1 MRTSNILRGAGVA
14 IVLAAAVLAGCSGG
28 GHSTA
33 TPSTPSNNTSGNS
46 GSGSALT
53 GQTANVPSFTVNIGG
68 PNTQEAHRNGQTI
81 PAANAKSLVVR
92 YSGDSNPTAAPT
104 NPFSVSPSFQI
115 ATINGAN
122 FVNLT
127 TPNPPGNCT
136 TVGSG
141 TTATL
146 QCTITGLQVPVGT
159 FDMYILVYDQVGG
172 VGNLIYGSVLPIT
185 ASTSG
190 TLVNANTNAA
200 PSFSLGGNN
209 SAPGVT
215 IALGNGPNPS
225 VATAAAT
232 VAPAAAALAT
242 TTPYA
247 TYGPYSLLA
256 NDTNGIAITGTLAP
270 VSVSINDT
278 TSSVCLSYAAGTS
291 ASPAPT
297 PTPCA
302 YASAGATPAAVTVVN
317 TNDVVYVQYNNRPVT
332 QATSAPWKITAAI
345 VSPAPSATAAT
356 TSIPVK
362 FAPAAFATALSSSLT
377 NGGAE
382 AVIGSTLYVATA
394 VGATA
399 PPSEIQSYTLTNGKL
414 ALAST
419 QLPTSLTTSV
429 NALQKGTGVSWPAPT
444 AAPTTA
450 ASLQGTVTQM
460 AVGPDGNLWFAET
473 IGTGAT
479 ASMAVGVYAVNR
491 AVTGVV
497 AQGGVAESTAIG
509 AISAGLQPG
518 GGITTAGIT
527 SSAYPTGMTSMGG
540 FIWITDSAGDI
551 IRVNPGVFGG
561 SIGDDTSATGTMIAL
576 YAGGQAQ
583 AVVTGTPGIGIGLN
597 KDITGPTVIGG
608 LTSNSAS
615 TGLVEVF
622 NTSTLTQITPVS
634 APTST
639 PGGSFLLGNGTT
651 SDIKA
656 QSTNFTTPT
665 SGIILASDGNFWA
678 GGGSSFQNSNLST
691 TSTGSSKGAGASSI
705 TQGGLDSF
713 LFGVLT
719 TSGGVAYTNTSGSIA
734 GTITGTGNCAVAAAV
749 SFGQG
754 LAILNNYLIYGNS
767 GTNSFCIIV
776 P

>member
-33 TPSTPSNNTSGNS
+33 TPSTPSNITSGNS

-232 VAPAAAALAT
+232 VAPAAAVLAT

-278 TSSVCLSYAAGTS
+278 TSSICLSYAAGTS

-362 FAPAAFATALSSSLT
+362 FTAGAFAAPTFSTAQ
-377 NGGAE
+377 NNAGAE
-382 AVIGSTLYVATA
+382 AVIGSTLYVATQA
-394 VGATA
+394 SATS
-399 PPSEIQSYTLTNGKL
+399 PPSEIESFTLTNGKL

-419 QLPTSLTTSV
+419 QLPTSLTTGV
-429 NALQKGTGVSWPAPT
+429 NALQKGTGQAWPAPT
-444 AAPTTA
+444 ATPTSASNLLGAVA
-450 ASLQGTVTQM
+450 AMT
-460 AVGPDGNLWFAET
+460 VGPDGNLWFAENVT
-473 IGTGAT
+473 ST
-479 ASMAVGVYAVNR
+479 AGVAIGVYAVNR

-497 AQGGVAESTAIG
+497 AQGGVAESTNITVV
-509 AISAGLQPG
+509 SSGLQPG
-518 GGITTAGIT
+518 GGITAAGVTAGGAGAI
-527 SSAYPTGMTSMGG
+527 SGMTSMGG
-540 FIWITDSAGDI
+540 FVWVTDASGDI

-561 SIGDDTSATGTMIAL
+561 SVGDDSSATGTMIAL
-576 YAGGQAQ
+576 GGGPTL
-583 AVVTGTPGIGIGLN
+583 VTGTPGIGKGLGSTGDN
-597 KDITGPTVIGG
+597 ITVGNMVPG
-608 LTSNSAS
+608 LTANSAS
-615 TGLVEVF
+615 TAIVQVF
-622 NTSTLTQITPVS
+622 NGSTLTQITPVS

-639 PGGSFLLGNGTT
+639 PGGSFLTGTAST
-651 SDIKA
+651 DIKA
-656 QSTNFTTPT
+656 QSVAFTTPT
-665 SGIILASDGNFWA
+665 SGVILASDGNFWQ
-678 GGGSSFQNSNLST
+678 GGTSNFQYSNLT
-691 TSTGSSKGAGASSI
+691 TTATGSAQGATGNSI

-713 LFGVLT
+713 IFAVLT
-719 TSGGVAYTNTSGSIA
+719 GGKVAYTNTSGSISGQISGA
-734 GTITGTGNCAVAAAV
+734 GACATGSITAPSGTNLAV
-749 SFGQG
+749 
-754 LAILNNYLIYGNS
+754 LNNYLVYS
-767 GTNSFCIIV
+767 VTGTTTFCVVV

>member
-256 NDTNGIAITGTLAP
+256 NDTNGIAITGTLSP

-278 TSSVCLSYAAGTS
+278 TSSICLSYAAGTS

-362 FAPAAFATALSSSLT
+362 FAPAAFSTALAST
-377 NGGAE
+377 TANEGAE
-382 AVIGSTLYVATA
+382 AVIGSTLYVATT
-394 VGATA
+394 ATA
-399 PPSEIQSYTLTNGKL
+399 TSPPTEIESFTLTNGKL
-414 ALAST
+414 ALSST
-419 QLPTSLTTSV
+419 QLPTTLTTGV
-429 NALQKGTGVSWPAPT
+429 NALQKGTGQAWPAPT
-444 AAPTTA
+444 ATPTSA
-450 ASLQGTVTQM
+450 ASLQGIVQGMT
-460 AVGPDGNLWFAET
+460 VGPDGNLWFVEQVYST
-473 IGTGAT
+473 PGI
-479 ASMAVGVYAVNR
+479 AVGVYAVNR

-497 AQGGVAESTAIG
+497 AQNGVAESTLIP
-509 AISAGLQPG
+509 AISSGLQPG
-518 GGITTAGIT
+518 GGITAAGIT
-527 SSAYPTGMTSMGG
+527 SAAYPTGITSMGG
-540 FIWITDSAGDI
+540 FVWVTDSAGDI

-561 SIGDDTSATGTMIAL
+561 SIGDDSSASGTMIAL
-576 YAGGQAQ
+576 GSNPTL
-583 AVVTGTPGIGIGLN
+583 VTGTPGVGKGLAS
-597 KDITGPTVIGG
+597 DITVGTVVGG

-615 TGLVEVF
+615 TGLLEVF

-639 PGGSFLLGNGTT
+639 PGGSFLTGTAST
-651 SDIKA
+651 DVKA
-656 QSTNFTTPT
+656 QSTAFTAPT
-665 SGIILASDGNFWA
+665 SGILLGSDGNFWA
-678 GGGSSFQNSNLST
+678 ASTTATVGFQNSNLGAT
-691 TSTGSSKGAGASSI
+691 ATVSSKGANGNSI
-705 TQGGLDSF
+705 VQGGLDSF
-713 LFGVLT
+713 LFAALT
-719 TSGGVAYTNTSGSIA
+719 TGGVAFTNTSGSIS
-734 GTITGTGNCAVAAAV
+734 GTITGSNACGSSDAVAA
-749 SFGQG
+749 FTGQG
-754 LAILNNYLIYGNS
+754 LAILNNYLIYGQAS
-767 GTNSFCIIV
+767 STNFCIVV